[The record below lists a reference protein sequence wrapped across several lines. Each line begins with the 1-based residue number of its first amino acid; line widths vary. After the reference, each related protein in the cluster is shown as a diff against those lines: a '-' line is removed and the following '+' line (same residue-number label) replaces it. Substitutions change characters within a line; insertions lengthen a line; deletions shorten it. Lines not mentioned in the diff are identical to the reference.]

1 MSSGGHWQRSG
12 EELLRLLA
20 SVETRM
26 RRDYAAS
33 LELIAELSARDTAVG
48 VGYPN
53 LAVLLRDVLRISP
66 RDATRRLSHAAA
78 VTETPAVSGGMVP
91 APLPVVGAAL
101 RDGILSADHLDVI
114 AKTLSDLP
122 LHVPDTDRE
131 VAEQTLVDAAHSM
144 DARTLTKVGHRI
156 RAWLDQDGQ
165 PPHDQALAE
174 PVNELHLHTRRNGR
188 LALRGEL
195 DPEAS
200 ALFTTMLSPLA
211 KPRPSNDTGPD
222 PRSAAERQGDALV
235 EILHLAADSGHL
247 PTEAGE
253 KPHLLVT
260 VPLHL
265 LHTNTGTTPL
275 LDGLARPPDHTS
287 ANNSAQPPG
296 PDSSARQPGRAA
308 PDGPAHHAHPA
319 GANHPARQVGC
330 DGSGGLA
337 RPPSCDA
344 LDGPGQHAAPGSRA
358 QRHGGAHP
366 DRRPTGHAILDGVG
380 PIDAASA
387 RRIACDAKVI
397 PAVLGSRSEPLD
409 LGRATYTVPTAL
421 RRALILRDGGCAFA
435 GCDRTHRQCHGHHI
449 RHWADGGPTQLKNL
463 VLLCGR
469 HHRLIHHSEWECAII
484 DGQAEFRPPTFL
496 DPERVP
502 RRNQLHKPLRGCA

>member
-1 MSSGGHWQRSG
+1 MASFLWVTPSVRLIGIVGVMSDGGHWQRSG

-66 RDATRRLSHAAA
+66 REATRRLSHAAA
-78 VTETPAVSGGMVP
+78 VTETPAVSAGMVP

-101 RDGILSADHLDVI
+101 RDGILSADHVDVI

-131 VAEQTLVDAAHSM
+131 TAEQTLVDAAHSM

-156 RAWLDQDGQ
+156 RAWLHQDGT
-165 PPHDQALAE
+165 PPHDREPAE

-222 PRSAAERQGDALV
+222 PRSAVERQGDALV

-265 LHTNTGTTPL
+265 LRVSTGTTPL
-275 LDGLARPPDHTS
+275 LDTTTSHPAFERPP
-287 ANNSAQPPG
+287 Q
-296 PDSSARQPGRAA
+296 R
-308 PDGPAHHAHPA
+308 A
-319 GANHPARQVGC
+319 GADTPTR
-330 DGSGGLA
+330 
-337 RPPSCDA
+337 RPGDAA
-344 LDGPGQHAAPGSRA
+344 LDGPAQHG
-358 QRHGGAHP
+358 
-366 DRRPTGHAILDGVG
+366 RRPTGHAILDGVG

-421 RRALILRDGGCAFA
+421 RRALILRDRGCAFP
-435 GCDRTHRQCHGHHI
+435 GCDRTHRQCHGHHVQ
-449 RHWADGGPTQLKNL
+449 HWADDGPTQLNNL

-469 HHRLIHHSEWECAII
+469 HHRLIHHSEWECAIT
-484 DGQAEFRPPTFL
+484 DGQAEFRPPAFL
-496 DPERVP
+496 DPTRAP
-502 RRNQLHKPLRGCA
+502 RTNLLHT